1 MTLERQCGKTET
13 ESRQTSHGRGTTAP
27 TIKPAVL
34 EVTIGTAEWEW
45 CRWTPELWYER

>member
-1 MTLERQCGKTET
+1 MLRTLERQRSKTQAEI
-13 ESRQTSHGRGTTAP
+13 RQTSHGRRTTAP

-45 CRWTPELWYER
+45 CRWTPEL